1 MTAKRHMIRM
11 MADALPRCPICGSNI
26 GYETVSVLK
35 GVVRCKACRT
45 EWSSRDFF
53 RSDRLRSLVLREL
66 PEGRHTLACGEYTL
80 RRYEEYPIEFW
91 RSLAKISR
99 QSLSI
104 EYRGI
109 IRVSLL
115 SVLIFL
121 AAFIP
126 RFLLIDE
133 TSIMTDEPLYVSAGR
148 LYVRGFLSLNF
159 GAEVWQL
166 NAEHPPIAKLL
177 IGASSYIFAPL
188 IGGESVHNMYFAARL
203 APVAAGTLICI
214 LIYLIGRRHYNED
227 AALLGAFLAAFSPW
241 LTYYS
246 TLAILDI
253 FAALFLTITF
263 LLLPLVKGINRY
275 LVLVGIFSGLALGSK
290 GTAISVF
297 PGIALYL
304 FLRILVGESKE
315 GVRGLRM
322 IMLQFLLI
330 LIIAALTFFLTWPW
344 LWQDTISRAFWVL
357 GFHIR
362 HMESGHATFYAGR
375 VYIHVP
381 QWVTIFVL
389 FVKTPI
395 LIFALGILS
404 LIYIVAKIFRRQT
417 LKEGYISVLSWLIG
431 GLLTMLA
438 FRILIGDHYVVFLE
452 PAIIL
457 LASLFAADFLKNV
470 RGKIAKF
477 KLGGKTAI
485 FIILASLTVLES
497 LIGLFSCW
505 ASPCGYSNEL
515 INRADKALLIIDTGF
530 EDAAEYL
537 INNRDK
543 NAIIAAAYSTSLLQ
557 IELNRKGEMRFKI
570 VDLKRLGEADYA
582 VFPSIYTQRYGFPQE
597 IRNWTLIHEV
607 KSGGT
612 TLCYIFRAPKRE

>member
-1 MTAKRHMIRM
+1 MIEM
-11 MADALPRCPICGSNI
+11 MADALPKCPICGSNI
-26 GYETVSVLK
+26 GYEIVSALK
-35 GVVRCKACRT
+35 GVVKCKACGT

-53 RSDRLRSLVLREL
+53 RSDRLRSLVIREL
-66 PEGRHTLACGEYTL
+66 PEGRHTFTHGEYTL

-91 RSLAKISR
+91 RSLAKISH
-99 QSLSI
+99 QSLLMG
-104 EYRGI
+104 YRGI
-109 IRVSLL
+109 IRASLL
-115 SVLIFL
+115 SVLVFL

-148 LYVRGFLSLNF
+148 LYVRGLLSLNF
-159 GAEVWQL
+159 GAEIWQL
-166 NAEHPPIAKLL
+166 NAEHPPIAKIL

-188 IGGESVHNMYFAARL
+188 LGGENAHNMYFAARL
-203 APVAAGTLICI
+203 APVTAGTLICI
-214 LIYLIGRRHYNED
+214 LIYLVGRRHYGGD
-227 AALLGAFLAAFSPW
+227 AAFLAALLAAFSPW
-241 LTYYS
+241 LIYYS

-253 FAALFLTITF
+253 FAAFFLTLTF
-263 LLLPLVKGINRY
+263 LLLPLVRGINRH

-290 GTAISVF
+290 GTAIAVF
-297 PGIALYL
+297 PGIALY
-304 FLRILVGESKE
+304 FLLKILVGESRE
-315 GVRGLRM
+315 GMRGLRM
-322 IMLQFLLI
+322 MVLQFLLI

-344 LWQDTISRAFWVL
+344 LWRDTINRALWVL
-357 GFHIR
+357 GFHAR

-381 QWVTIFVL
+381 QWATIFIL

-395 LIFALGILS
+395 LIFALGMLS
-404 LIYIVAKIFRRQT
+404 IIYMMAKIVRRQT

-457 LASLFAADFLKNV
+457 LASLFAANFLREV
-470 RGKIAKF
+470 GGKIAGF
-477 KLGGKTAI
+477 KLGEKTVV
-485 FIILASLTVLES
+485 FLILASLTVAES
-497 LIGLFSCW
+497 LIGLASCW

-515 INRADKALLIIDTGF
+515 VNRADKALLIIDTGF

-537 INNRDK
+537 INNCDK
-543 NAIIAAAYSTSLLQ
+543 SATIAAAYSTSLLQ
-557 IELNRKGEMRFKI
+557 IELNRKGETRFNV
-570 VDLKRLGEADYA
+570 VDLNRLSEADYA

-597 IRNWTLIHEV
+597 IRDWTLIHEV

-612 TLCYIFRAPKRE
+612 TLCYIFRAPKRK